1 METTQNNK
9 QQKFKVVKVKAH
21 IKANATIRF
30 YEDGGRNLPKKKRNA
45 YFIKVDG
52 VPVKV
57 SEDVYYAYHY
67 YKRKEKTWEEKDGR
81 NGVVSYDALD
91 TEQTNGEEAF
101 PDPNSIEDLVIT
113 NVLIEQL
120 HIHMAKLPLA
130 DQELLY
136 QLYFEG
142 LSERKIA
149 EKTGVPK
156 STVSDRRLRAIAKL
170 KKFFENS

>member
-9 QQKFKVVKVKAH
+9 QRKFKVVKVKARV
-21 IKANATIRF
+21 KTNATICF

-57 SEDVYYAYHY
+57 TEDVYYAYHY

-101 PDPNSIEDLVIT
+101 PDPN
-113 NVLIEQL
+113 
-120 HIHMAKLPLA
+120 
-130 DQELLY
+130 
-136 QLYFEG
+136 
-142 LSERKIA
+142 
-149 EKTGVPK
+149 TGVRCDK
-156 STVSDRRLRAIAKL
+156 GHS
-170 KKFFENS
+170 